1 MELSFVIAA
10 LKRRIW
16 IVLIFVQLGALPFIL
31 GANPATES
39 TSYQSEV
46 LIEVLPPDSAR
57 TSAAQPDRY
66 VLTQMEVLRSREL
79 AAEVAERL
87 GTADGPGPIR
97 RNTTIEQIVDTDAVS
112 VQVRLGDPAEAQT
125 VAQTI
130 AAVYVEGLQAA
141 DDATRLPDIER
152 IDGELATARA
162 QLEEVN
168 QRLVDV
174 MAPFL
179 NAAQESGAAI
189 PPSSI
194 VAPNETA
201 EQTFLIAE
209 IQRLEQ
215 QKSVLV
221 NQESAV
227 NTSIVQNATLPENP
241 VQEAGSIF
249 NLAFLIGM
257 SLLGVAMA
265 LVWARLSPKL
275 LDEVHATE
283 VLGVPVVSKLKR
295 SGPLK
300 KDPLV
305 AFNRL
310 PQDLISSVDQVA
322 VQAEAL
328 AEIDRPLTIAVVGSQ
343 RNAGTT
349 TMSVG
354 LAARFAAAEYS
365 VLVVDADR
373 RDPWI
378 SEVFTATDHGG
389 LPALIGHSPVGVDKI
404 FSRTSEPDVRVLGLA
419 GNGAALRRE
428 TVPQLV
434 ERTREAANV
443 IIFDGG
449 PLLDAASSVALAGTV
464 DAVVLC
470 VPLSAARVD
479 DLQVVTRQLSGV
491 AGRVLPVLTSPTAG
505 AATRQ
510 PVSSNLG
517 ADSRGLNG
525 SLVSVARGSD
535 DASTIPR
542 RSRTNGSNG
551 APPAS
556 ERLENTDDAPAV
568 PLAQAVAPAATAA
581 SAATPPPAKP
591 KRAPSRPKRAATA
604 QDRPPVAD
612 EESTIDKRK

>member
-16 IVLIFVQLGALPFIL
+16 VVLIFVQLGALPFIL
-31 GANPATES
+31 GSNPATDTTAFES
-39 TSYQSEV
+39 EA
-46 LIEVLPPDSAR
+46 LIEVLPPDAAR

-79 AAEVAERL
+79 ADEVAERL
-87 GTADGPGPIR
+87 GSTEGPGPIR

-112 VQVRLGDPAEAQT
+112 VKVRLGDAAEAQR

-130 AAVYVEGLQAA
+130 ATVYVEGLIAA
-141 DDATRLPDIER
+141 DEATRLPDIDR
-152 IDGELATARA
+152 IEGEIASARV

-168 QRLVDV
+168 LRVVEL

-179 NAAQESGAAI
+179 NSFRDVGGTI
-189 PPSSI
+189 PQQSV
-194 VAPNETA
+194 VAPNETD
-201 EQTFLIAE
+201 EQGFLVAE

-215 QKSVLV
+215 QLSVLV
-221 NQESAV
+221 NEDSSI
-227 NTSIVQNATLPENP
+227 NTTIVQNATLPENP
-241 VQEAGSIF
+241 VQEAAGIF

-257 SLLGVAMA
+257 SLFGVTVA

-283 VLGVPVVSKLKR
+283 VLGIPVVSKVKR
-295 SGPLK
+295 SGALK
-300 KDPLV
+300 RDPLV

-310 PQDLISSVDQVA
+310 PQDLISSVDQIA

-343 RNAGTT
+343 RGSGTT
-349 TMSVG
+349 TTAVA

-378 SEVFTATDHGG
+378 SEVFASSDHGG
-389 LPALIGHSPVGVDKI
+389 LPALIGASPVGVDKI
-404 FSRTSEPDVRVLGLA
+404 FSRTSEPDVRVLGLG

-428 TVPQLV
+428 TVPTLV
-434 ERTREAANV
+434 DRTREAANV

-449 PLLDAASSVALAGTV
+449 PLLDAASTVELTNVV
-464 DAVVLC
+464 DAVVLA
-470 VPLSAARVD
+470 VPLAIARVD
-479 DLQVVTRQLSGV
+479 DLNIVTRQLTNV
-491 AGRVLPVLTSPTAG
+491 AGRVLPVLTGPSGGSAG
-505 AATRQ
+505 RQ

-517 ADSRGLNG
+517 ADSRALDGG
-525 SLVSVARGSD
+525 LVSSARGSD
-535 DASTIPR
+535 DPSAIPR
-542 RSRTNGSNG
+542 RGTANRTNGS
-551 APPAS
+551 
-556 ERLENTDDAPAV
+556 ERLEPTLDGPST
-568 PLAQAVAPAATAA
+568 LAEAVAPPE
-581 SAATPPPAKP
+581 TPPPAKS
-591 KRAPSRPKRAATA
+591 KRSPARTAQGGNAPSSKN
-604 QDRPPVAD
+604 
-612 EESTIDKRK
+612 K